1 MPQPPPHHLHRV
13 ITLWPLLFNGLGV
26 IVGAGIYVAIG
37 AVIERAGDASPLS
50 FLLAGIPAVLTGLCY
65 AELAGRFPE
74 ASGSVAY
81 VRHGFGSQ
89 RLAQLTGAAMTFAV
103 AISAASIAL
112 GAVHYLAALVPLPP
126 PLMVVLLVGGFT
138 GIAMYGV
145 GTGVRLAAA
154 MGVIEIAGLVAA
166 TVAGLV
172 TIPPGHA
179 VAWVPLSL
187 IGWQGAFAGAFIA
200 FFAFIGFE
208 TMVNLAEEVK
218 TPQRTLPLAIL
229 GAVGAS
235 LVLYIAVASA
245 VVLAD
250 SPVGNPLLGL
260 FDDKGAQ
267 LFAAVASIAVANGVL
282 VQIIMLA
289 RMFYGMAGNAQLP
302 AVLRRV
308 DPRTGSPRHATLL
321 AGGIILAV
329 ALMVPFERL
338 LAVTNTVA
346 LGVFTLV
353 NLALWRVQRRAP
365 AGPGVFTVSRWVP
378 PAAALSALALLG
390 AEILR

>member
-37 AVIERAGDASPLS
+37 AVIKRAGDASPLS
-50 FLLAGIPAVLTGLCY
+50 FLLAGIPAGLTGLCY

-126 PLMVVLLVGGFT
+126 ALMVVLLVGGFT